1 METPRTEK
9 IMSTGEKQAF
19 EGMFQIKIPEGP
31 STTDS
36 LQQLLIAS
44 MMSLKSDT
52 TKTNTDLERIGGEVE
67 EVKDNVRK
75 IEDKTEE
82 LERRLKLLEQ
92 NQPGG
97 HKRPADEALAVED
110 AKKIVVFW
118 PIEGY
123 TRDRKAMERKMQEVY
138 TMFDFDEDLKE
149 KLRGARFFQTNDGK
163 ANDSVH
169 VEHESPYLSVHC

>member
-67 EVKDNVRK
+67 EVKGNVRK

-123 TRDRKAMERKMQEVY
+123 TRDRKAMQSLHVIAGIWVDDHARGK
-138 TMFDFDEDLKE
+138 TSTDFRRQGSNSPRDAPNTTNG
-149 KLRGARFFQTNDGK
+149 LRNVAV
-163 ANDSVH
+163 A
-169 VEHESPYLSVHC
+169 